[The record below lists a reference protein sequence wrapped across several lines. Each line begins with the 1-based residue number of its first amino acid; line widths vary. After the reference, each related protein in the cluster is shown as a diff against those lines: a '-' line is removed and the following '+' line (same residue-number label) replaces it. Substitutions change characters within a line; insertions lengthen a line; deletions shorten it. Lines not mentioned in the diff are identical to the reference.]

1 MIRDW
6 AKRHMEGDR
15 VVWFVVFALSAL
27 GILVVYSAS
36 GSLAYRLMEG
46 NTEHYLF
53 KHLALVMLSL
63 GAMWVTH
70 KIDYRYYCKF
80 ARLALWISIG
90 LMLVT
95 WKFGVSV
102 NEATR
107 WLYIPVI
114 NQSFQP
120 SDLAKLA
127 LIASLAAM
135 LARHQKD
142 FKPVLIPILLWCGAV
157 CGIIAMTNFSTAVLL
172 FFTCLLVMFIG
183 RMPFKYLLLYV
194 LIGSMAG
201 SMALFVGQRG
211 KTVMSRVTSYW
222 ESSDTTL
229 PDQSKYS
236 NIAIATGG
244 LLGKG
249 WGQSEQRNFLPL
261 AYSDFIYAIIIEEY
275 GLAGGFV
282 VLLLYL
288 ILLYR
293 GMRAVQTST
302 HLFGSLL
309 SAGLS
314 FALIL
319 QAIVNMAVATGVIPI
334 TGLPLPLVSLGGSS
348 LLFTGIAFGMILSVS
363 KGERK
368 EEKDVSFNTP
378 KDVVAA

>member
-1 MIRDW
+1 MIREW

-15 VVWFVVFALSAL
+15 VIWFVVIALSAL

-53 KHLALVMLSL
+53 KHLALVILSL

-70 KIDYRYYCKF
+70 KIDYRYYSKF

-95 WKFGVSV
+95 WKFGISV

-107 WLYIPVI
+107 WLQIPVI
-114 NQSFQP
+114 NQTFQP

-142 FKPVLIPILLWCGAV
+142 FKPVLIPVLLWCGAI
-157 CGIIAMTNFSTAVLL
+157 CGIIALTNFSTAVLL

-183 RMPFKYLLLYV
+183 RMPFKYLALYV
-194 LIGSMAG
+194 LIGAMAG
-201 SMALFVGQRG
+201 SLALFAGQRG

-222 ESSDTTL
+222 QSEQTDM

-244 LLGKG
+244 LVGKG

-275 GLAGGFV
+275 GLAGGFT

-363 KGERK
+363 KGDRK
-368 EEKDVSFNTP
+368 EEEEMSFNTP

>member
-1 MIRDW
+1 
-6 AKRHMEGDR
+6 MEGDR
-15 VVWFVVFALSAL
+15 VIWFVVFALSAL

-53 KHLALVMLSL
+53 KHLVLVILSL
-63 GAMWVTH
+63 FAMWVTH
-70 KIDYRYYCKF
+70 KIDYRYYSKF
-80 ARLALWISIG
+80 ARLALWISVG
-90 LMLVT
+90 LMILT
-95 WKFGVSV
+95 WRFGVSV

-107 WLYIPVI
+107 WLYIPGI

-120 SDLAKLA
+120 ADLAKLA

-135 LARHQKD
+135 LAKHQKD
-142 FKPVLIPILLWCGAV
+142 FKPALVPMLLWCAVV
-157 CGIIAMTNFSTAVLL
+157 CGIIAMTNFSTAAML

-183 RMPFKYLLLYV
+183 RMPIKYLMLYV
-194 LIGSMAG
+194 LIGAMAG
-201 SMALFVGQRG
+201 SLALFVGQRG
-211 KTVMSRVTSYW
+211 KTVVSRVTSYW
-222 ESSDTTL
+222 ESTQTAM

-244 LLGKG
+244 VLGKG

-275 GLAGGFV
+275 GLAGGFT

-302 HLFGSLL
+302 HVFGSLL

-319 QAIVNMAVATGVIPI
+319 QAIINMGVATGVIPI
-334 TGLPLPLVSLGGSS
+334 TGLPLPFVSLGGSS

-363 KGERK
+363 KGDK
-368 EEKDVSFNTP
+368 KVEEETFVNTQNE
-378 KDVVAA
+378 VIAA

>member
-6 AKRHMEGDR
+6 AKRHIEGDR
-15 VVWFVVFALSAL
+15 VIWFGVLALSAL
-27 GILVVYSAS
+27 GILVVYSAT

-46 NTEHYLF
+46 DTEHYLF
-53 KHLALVMLSL
+53 KHSALVMLSL
-63 GAMWVTH
+63 GAMWITH
-70 KIDYRYYCKF
+70 KIDYRYYSKF
-80 ARLALWISIG
+80 ARFALWISVG
-90 LMLVT
+90 LILVT

-107 WLYIPVI
+107 WLYIPGT
-114 NQSFQP
+114 NQSFQS

-127 LIASLAAM
+127 LITSLAVM
-135 LARHQKD
+135 LSKHQKN
-142 FKPVLIPILLWCGAV
+142 FKPVLIPILIWCCTV
-157 CGIIAMTNFSTAVLL
+157 CGVIALSNFSTAVLL
-172 FFTCLLVMFIG
+172 FFTCLLVMYIG
-183 RMPFKYLLLYV
+183 RMPFKYLALYV
-194 LIGSMAG
+194 LIGALAG
-201 SMALFVGQRG
+201 SAALFAGQRG
-211 KTVMSRVTSYW
+211 QTVMSRVESYW
-222 ESSDTTL
+222 ESSQKTL

-236 NIAIATGG
+236 NIAIASGG
-244 LLGKG
+244 VMGKG

-261 AYSDFIYAIIIEEY
+261 AFSDFIYAIIIEEY

-293 GMRAVQTST
+293 GMRAVQKST

-314 FALIL
+314 FAIIL
-319 QAIVNMAVATGVIPI
+319 QAIVNMGVATGVIPI

-363 KGERK
+363 KGDRK
-368 EEKDVSFNTP
+368 ETDEANLNTP
-378 KDVVAA
+378 KNVVAA

>member
-15 VVWFVVFALSAL
+15 VIWFVVFALSAL

-70 KIDYRYYCKF
+70 KIDYRYYSKF

-120 SDLAKLA
+120 ADLAKLA

-135 LARHQKD
+135 LAKHQKD
-142 FKPVLIPILLWCGAV
+142 FKPALIPILLWCGAV
-157 CGIIAMTNFSTAVLL
+157 CGIIAMTNFSTAALL

-194 LIGSMAG
+194 LIGAMAG
-201 SMALFVGQRG
+201 SLALFVGQRG

-222 ESSDTTL
+222 ESSQTTL

-244 LLGKG
+244 LVGKG

-302 HLFGSLL
+302 YLFGSLL

-368 EEKDVSFNTP
+368 EAEDISFNTP

>member
-1 MIRDW
+1 MIREW

-15 VVWFVVFALSAL
+15 VIWFVVFALSAL
-27 GILVVYSAS
+27 GILVVYSAT

-53 KHLALVMLSL
+53 KHVALVVLSL
-63 GAMWVTH
+63 AIMWVVH
-70 KIDYRYYCKF
+70 KIDYRYYGKF
-80 ARLALWISIG
+80 ARLALWISVG
-90 LMLVT
+90 LMIFT

-107 WLYIPVI
+107 WLYIPGI

-135 LARHQKD
+135 LAKHQGD
-142 FKPVLIPILLWCGAV
+142 FKSAFLPILLWCGTV
-157 CGIIAMTNFSTAVLL
+157 CGIIAMTNFSTAGLL

-183 RMPFKYLLLYV
+183 RMPIKYLMLYV
-194 LIGSMAG
+194 LIGAMVG
-201 SMALFVGQRG
+201 GVALFTGQRG
-211 KTVMSRVTSYW
+211 KTVMSRIESYW
-222 ESSDTTL
+222 ESSETTL
-229 PDQSKYS
+229 PDQSRYS

-244 LLGKG
+244 MMGKG

-275 GLAGGFV
+275 GLIGGFI

-288 ILLYR
+288 ILLFR
-293 GMRAVQTST
+293 GMRAVQTSK

-319 QAIVNMAVATGVIPI
+319 QAIVNMGVATGVIPI

-348 LLFTGIAFGMILSVS
+348 LLFTGIAIGMILSVS
-363 KGERK
+363 KGDK
-368 EEKDVSFNTP
+368 KTEEELSVNTP
-378 KDVVAA
+378 KDLVAA